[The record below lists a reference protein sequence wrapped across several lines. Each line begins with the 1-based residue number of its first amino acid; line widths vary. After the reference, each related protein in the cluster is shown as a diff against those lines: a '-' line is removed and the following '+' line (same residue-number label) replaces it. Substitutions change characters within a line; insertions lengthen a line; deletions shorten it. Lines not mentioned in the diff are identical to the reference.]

1 MRVSRLG
8 IFFSLLYLLPA
19 IACVAMAL
27 SSDDSKSRF
36 VLLQLPIGRQMW
48 ALRSM
53 GLGESLYGMSWP
65 SLYFLLCVPVVVALY
80 CVGLGLGLLFKRM
93 LRGN

>member
-1 MRVSRLG
+1 MRLSRLG
-8 IFFSLLYLLPA
+8 ICFCLIYLLPA

-48 ALRSM
+48 VLRSM
-53 GLGESLYGMSWP
+53 GFSESLYGLSWP
-65 SLYFLLCVPVVVALY
+65 ALYLLLCVPVVAALY
-80 CVGLGLGLLFKRM
+80 CIGLGLGLLFKR
-93 LRGN
+93 LS